1 MATSMLLPLDI
12 IVDLLIRLTSEE
24 SATIQVRSEVIPF
37 VGEIDC
43 HRYVKPVA
51 YSRSGDKVLVSPVGD
66 GFCWYDLERHRDES
80 IVEVDYQGIDFWR
93 QGSGR
98 EQVTIIAR
106 GILSTPSLLKRSGLK
121 NQNIGISREPDGR
134 DMGCRATVFGRY
146 KCCSSCIRCE
156 SYGHRP
162 GYCYCTA
169 QSVLE
174 VLKGKEE

>member
-1 MATSMLLPLDI
+1 MTFSLFAWILLFHLML
-12 IVDLLIRLTSEE
+12 V
-24 SATIQVRSEVIPF
+24 
-37 VGEIDC
+37 
-43 HRYVKPVA
+43 
-51 YSRSGDKVLVSPVGD
+51 
-66 GFCWYDLERHRDES
+66 
-80 IVEVDYQGIDFWR
+80 QGIDFWR

-106 GILSTPSLLKRSGLK
+106 GILSTPSLLKRSDLK
-121 NQNIGISREPDGR
+121 NQNIGIIREPDGR
-134 DMGCRATVFGRY
+134 DMGCRGTVFGRY

-169 QSVLE
+169 QSVVE

>member
-1 MATSMLLPLDI
+1 M
-12 IVDLLIRLTSEE
+12 
-24 SATIQVRSEVIPF
+24 
-37 VGEIDC
+37 
-43 HRYVKPVA
+43 KPVA

-80 IVEVDYQGIDFWR
+80 IVEVDYQVQCCTFSLFAWILLFHLMLVQGIDFWR

-134 DMGCRATVFGRY
+134 DMGCRGTVFGRY
-146 KCCSSCIRCE
+146 K
-156 SYGHRP
+156 
-162 GYCYCTA
+162 
-169 QSVLE
+169 VLF
-174 VLKGKEE
+174 